1 MRIYTTEIF
10 KKISNQKHNNK
21 YDYSLVSYVNK
32 RSPVFI
38 ICPFHGTFNQIAGN
52 HLLGRGCPKCG
63 FFNISKSK
71 TVTEEKLKNKLL
83 RKYGDL
89 YDLSNLNFN
98 GYYSKISVGCKIH
111 KIFWQ

>member
-71 TVTEEKLKNKLL
+71 TVTEEKLKNKLFPDQITICSNNL
-83 RKYGDL
+83 EEENKK
-89 YDLSNLNFN
+89 LS
-98 GYYSKISVGCKIH
+98 I
-111 KIFWQ
+111 